1 VSPRVVS
8 EFPLNAWESIRAEV
22 CQRRGKSIVSI
33 SRWKTTAAGPQRTGS
48 GFEFAAHRVE
58 DMAKMMGDV
67 QLALASIVEGTQL

>member
-8 EFPLNAWESIRAEV
+8 EFSLNAWESIRAEV

-33 SRWKTTAAGPQRTGS
+33 ARWKTTLAGSQRSGS

-58 DMAKMMGDV
+58 DVARMIGDV
-67 QLALASIVEGTQL
+67 QRALASLVEGTQL

>member
-8 EFPLNAWESIRAEV
+8 EFSLNPWESIRAEV

-33 SRWKTTAAGPQRTGS
+33 TRWKRTSAGSQRTGG

-58 DMAKMMGDV
+58 DVAKMIGDI
-67 QLALASIVEGTQL
+67 QRALVSLVEGTQL